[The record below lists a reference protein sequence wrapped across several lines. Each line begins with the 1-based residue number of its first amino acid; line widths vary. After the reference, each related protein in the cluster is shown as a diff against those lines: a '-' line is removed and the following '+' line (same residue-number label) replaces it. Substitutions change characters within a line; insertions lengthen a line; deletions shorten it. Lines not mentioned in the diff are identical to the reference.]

1 MTRVLIFGAGG
12 VGCIYAH
19 ILWRAGE
26 EVTTV
31 CRSNYK
37 AVLANGITVR
47 SKKPEWSTSTARPNA
62 VRSPEE
68 AVQFGPFDYI
78 IVCSKAFPNT
88 AKLISAAI
96 SSETVIVL
104 AQNGIGIEA
113 EYAVAYPNNTIISG
127 VVYLPTTQVEPGIIE
142 HGTPLERFEIG
153 TYPSDARADAKA
165 RADELAELFAKGDG
179 TCVPYDD
186 IQAQRWYKLGL
197 NAALNPVTALTLCD
211 DANFIRSSEG
221 ALSMLKDIMREVG
234 LTARAY
240 GYNNI
245 DETSIVEQMSRHE
258 ERLVTGGKEPSMLV
272 DVRHER
278 AVEVE
283 AILGNAVRMAKTKK
297 VEVPLLSMLYTLTK
311 ARNFAISKDGG
322 WKPIARVP

>member
-1 MTRVLIFGAGG
+1 MTKILIFGAGG
-12 VGCIYAH
+12 VGCIYAL

-26 EVTTV
+26 EVTAV
-31 CRSNYK
+31 CRSNHK
-37 AVLANGITVR
+37 QVQQNGITVR
-47 SKKPEWSTSTARPNA
+47 SKKWGSCSARPNV
-62 VRSPEE
+62 VRTSEE

-78 IVCSKAFPNT
+78 LVSSKAFPST
-88 AKLISAAI
+88 AKLISAAVDP
-96 SSETVIVL
+96 ETTIVL

-153 TYPSDARADAKA
+153 TYPANAGVDAKA
-165 RADELAELFAKGDG
+165 KVNQLAELFTKGDG

-186 IQAQRWYKLGL
+186 IQSQRWYKLAL

-221 ALSMLKDIMREVG
+221 ALEMLKDIMREVG
-234 LTARAY
+234 ATAKAY
-240 GYNNI
+240 GYENI
-245 DETSIVEQMSRHE
+245 DETTIAEQMVRHE
-258 ERLVTGGKEPSMLV
+258 ERLITGGKEPSMLV

-283 AILGNAVRMAKTKK
+283 AILGNAVRMAKAKK
-297 VEVPLLSMLYTLTK
+297 VEVPLLSMLHVLTK
-311 ARNFAISKDGG
+311 ARNFSICKPNE
-322 WKPIARVP
+322 WKGIARVE

>member
-1 MTRVLIFGAGG
+1 MTKILIFGAGG
-12 VGCIYAH
+12 VGCIYAL

-31 CRSNYK
+31 CRGNYNQ
-37 AVLANGITVR
+37 VQENGITIR
-47 SKKPEWSTSTARPNA
+47 SKKWGSCSARPNV
-62 VRSPEE
+62 VRTPEE
-68 AVQFGPFDYI
+68 AAQFGPFDYI
-78 IVCSKAFPNT
+78 LVCSKAFPST
-88 AKLISAAI
+88 AKLISAAV
-96 SSETVIVL
+96 SPETAIVL

-153 TYPSDARADAKA
+153 TYPASANAEAKA
-165 RADELAELFAKGDG
+165 KVEQLAELFTKGDG
-179 TCVPYDD
+179 TCIPCDD
-186 IQAQRWYKLGL
+186 VQAQRWYKLAL

-221 ALSMLKDIMREVG
+221 ALEMLKDIMREVG
-234 LTARAY
+234 ATARAY
-240 GYNNI
+240 GYSNI
-245 DETSIVEQMSRHE
+245 NETSISEQMVRHE
-258 ERLVTGGKEPSMLV
+258 DRLVTGGKEPSMLV

-278 AVEVE
+278 PVEVE
-283 AILGNAVRMAKTKK
+283 AILGNVVRMAKAKK
-297 VEVPLLSMLYTLTK
+297 VKVPLLSMLHTLTK

-322 WKPIARVP
+322 WKPIARVD